1 MFGIV
6 IMTKKAYDEREEL
19 LAKSIKLNEQMLKD
33 WSEAINLNGEMNN
46 FNHKLCDFNSTLVR
60 HIDERDNDLKH
71 IAKGILSHEYRLS
84 RLEKIAACKSG
95 VTVEKFTE
103 LEDSER
109 NAENE
114 ET

>member
-6 IMTKKAYDEREEL
+6 IMTKKAYNEREEL
-19 LAKSIKLNEQMLKD
+19 LANSIKLNEQMLKD
-33 WSEAINLNGEMNN
+33 WSESIRLNEEMNN
-46 FNHKLCDFNSTLVR
+46 FNHKLCDFNSTLVK

-71 IAKGILSHEYRLS
+71 IAKDILGHEYRLS

-95 VTVEKFTE
+95 VTVEKFIE
-103 LEDSER
+103 LDDSER
-109 NAENE
+109 NAKNE

>member
-6 IMTKKAYDEREEL
+6 IITKKAYDEREEL
-19 LAKSIKLNEQMLKD
+19 LANSIKLNEQMLKD
-33 WSEAINLNGEMNN
+33 WSEAIRLNEEMNN
-46 FNHKLCDFNSTLVR
+46 FNHKLCDFNNTLVR
-60 HIDERDNDLKH
+60 HIDERDNDLKY
-71 IAKGILSHEYRLS
+71 IAKDILGHEYRLS

-103 LEDSER
+103 LDNSER
-109 NAENE
+109 SAKNE